1 MLQALIAFITVLS
14 GYLFITKWHE
24 SRYIIRRQ
32 DSQGV
37 YFYAAAAGIFLLIV
51 AVFFVSL
58 FDSSILWIKK
68 SLAIWAK
75 SQLPLGEN
83 EKSLSAAYWI
93 IVLSVTLL
101 MGLATGYLLNF
112 LQSIAAMSKQ
122 DWVLL
127 IGDGIKEK
135 RWWNPAYYVA
145 GIYRHSSINP
155 LRRAINHLNADF
167 ELILFRGFDQAKP
180 ICFTL
185 KSGKVYVG
193 QVMGAVDPVDS
204 RDMIRILPMMSGY
217 RDDKTHKITFTT
229 FYKKL
234 YERLDKTEKLQHLH
248 DESFEIVFSFADV
261 QTANLFDTTAYD
273 EFQKDKPK
281 NDGQLDIDFSFPAKT
296 PTEL

>member
-1 MLQALIAFITVLS
+1 MLQALIAFVTILS

-37 YFYAAAAGIFLLIV
+37 YFYAAAAGIVLLIV
-51 AVFFVSL
+51 AISLVSL
-58 FDSSILWIKK
+58 FDNSLLWIKK
-68 SLAIWAK
+68 FLAVWAK

-101 MGLATGYLLNF
+101 MGLITGYLLNY
-112 LQSIAAMSKQ
+112 LQAIATMRQQ

-127 IGDGIKEK
+127 LGDGIKEK
-135 RWWNPAYYVA
+135 RWWNPAYYVE
-145 GIYRHSSINP
+145 GVYKYSSIKP

-185 KSGKVYVG
+185 HSGKVYVG
-193 QVMGAVDPVDS
+193 QVMGSVDPVDS

-234 YERLDKTEKLQHLH
+234 YERLDKTEELQHLH

-261 QTANLFDTTAYD
+261 QNANLFDTTAYD
-273 EFQKDKPK
+273 EFQKDKPE
-281 NDGQLDIDFSFPAKT
+281 NDSQLDIDFSFPRKNS
-296 PTEL
+296 

>member
-1 MLQALIAFITVLS
+1 MLQALIAFVTILS

-37 YFYAAAAGIFLLIV
+37 YFYAAAAGIVLLLFSV
-51 AVFFVSL
+51 ALISQL
-58 FDSSILWIKK
+58 DSHLIGIKK
-68 SLAIWAK
+68 PLAVWAK

-93 IVLSVTLL
+93 IVLSTTLS
-101 MGLATGYLLNF
+101 MGLIAGYLLNC
-112 LQSIAAMSKQ
+112 LQAVITMRKK

-127 IGDGIKEK
+127 LGDGIKEK
-135 RWWNPAYYVA
+135 RWNPAYYIEGV
-145 GIYRHSSINP
+145 YRYSSINP

-180 ICFTL
+180 IGFTL
-185 KSGKVYVG
+185 HSGKVYVG

-217 RDDKTHKITFTT
+217 RDAITHKVTFTT

-248 DESFEIVFSFADV
+248 DESFEIVFSFKDV
-261 QTANLFDTTAYD
+261 QSANLFDTTAYD
-273 EFQKDKPK
+273 EFQKDKPR
-281 NDGQLDIDFSFPAKT
+281 NDNQLDIDFSNTAPPKNS
-296 PTEL
+296 